1 MSFGFGSGLLWGTP
15 LQNAQGTTLS
25 NPSPIIFGTLQEME
39 LDCKFELKELH
50 GQNQLAVAVGRGK
63 AKVTGKIKVA
73 DIRAGFLE
81 TIVFG
86 VSGSNGLI
94 SMVNDTTGTV
104 VPAGAPYTITPTVPD
119 SGTFDANLGVINA
132 STGRELQRVASAP
145 AAGQYSFSAGVYT
158 FSSADSGKNMY
169 INYRY
174 TAASTSARN
183 MTLRNLPMGYAP
195 TFSVDYY
202 APFQGKQAV
211 FSLNTCIADGWK
223 WGAKND
229 DFTVPEIG
237 FTCQVD
243 SSGVLGKMC
252 FSE

>member
-15 LQNAQGTTLS
+15 QQNAQGTTLS

-39 LDCKFELKELH
+39 LDVKFELKELH

-63 AKVTGKIKVA
+63 GKITGKIKVA

-86 VSGSNGLI
+86 QSGSNGLI
-94 SMVNDTTGTV
+94 SMVNDTTGTN
-104 VPAGAPYTITPTVPD
+104 VPASSPYTVTVTPPD

-132 STGRELQRVASAP
+132 STGRPLERVASSP
-145 AAGQYSFSAGVYT
+145 ASGQYSLSGGVYT
-158 FSSADSGKNMY
+158 FAAADADKSMY

-174 TAASTSARN
+174 TATSTTART

-195 TFSVDYY
+195 TFAVDYY

-243 SSGVLGKMC
+243 ASGVIGKMC